1 MNKTKVMTQ
10 KGKMCNIEIRGV
22 RLEQVDTFRYLGS
35 LITEDAADVKDIRE
49 KLARGLN
56 TITTLKQLW
65 KSHNIKMDTKMKLM
79 RALVWPVATYGCESW
94 IIKKKEE
101 ERINAFEMKC
111 LRQILRVSWIEKRTN
126 EWVLEKTGME
136 RSLLNQIKKRKLTY
150 FGHLMRKQ
158 GNCLEKEIIQGTVP
172 GARTRGRPRMGWL
185 NNIST
190 WMNMP
195 FHRLLTETEDRKRW
209 RRLVHGATNPRI
221 EDG

>member
-1 MNKTKVMTQ
+1 
-10 KGKMCNIEIRGV
+10 
-22 RLEQVDTFRYLGS
+22 
-35 LITEDAADVKDIRE
+35 
-49 KLARGLN
+49 
-56 TITTLKQLW
+56 
-65 KSHNIKMDTKMKLM
+65 
-79 RALVWPVATYGCESW
+79 
-94 IIKKKEE
+94 
-101 ERINAFEMKC
+101 MKC

-126 EWVLEKTGME
+126 EWVLEKTGTE
-136 RSLLNQIKKRKLTY
+136 RSLLNQIKRRKLTY

-195 FHRLLTETEDRKRW
+195 FHRFLTETEDRKRW